1 MSLENIF
8 GAVVLLAVGLV
19 ILLHP
24 DKFRYSSKQIKQFI
38 FRYWWISVF
47 VLLGYLT
54 MGEWEHLIITQESH
68 SNVMKEWFEETTIT
82 IINDSYNKHCRR

>member
-1 MSLENIF
+1 MLLENIF
-8 GAVVLLAVGLV
+8 GAVVLVAVGLV

-24 DKFRYSSKQIKQFI
+24 EKFRCSSKQIKQFI

-68 SNVMKEWFEETTIT
+68 SNVIK
-82 IINDSYNKHCRR
+82 D

>member
-1 MSLENIF
+1 MVGKEIRMMSDMSLTNIL

-24 DKFRYSSKQIKQFI
+24 EKFRYPSKQIKQFI
-38 FRYWWISVF
+38 LRYWWISVF

-54 MGEWEHLIITQESH
+54 MGEW
-68 SNVMKEWFEETTIT
+68 SNLFIPT
-82 IINDSYNKHCRR
+82 N

>member
-1 MSLENIF
+1 MGGKETRMMSDMSLENIF

-54 MGEWEHLIITQESH
+54 MGEWEHLIITQEDQ
-68 SNVMKEWFEETTIT
+68 SNVIK
-82 IINDSYNKHCRR
+82 D

>member
-1 MSLENIF
+1 MVGKEIRMMSDMSLTNIF
-8 GAVVLLAVGLV
+8 GTVVLVAVGLV

-24 DKFRYSSKQIKQFI
+24 EKFLYPSKQIKQFI

-54 MGEWEHLIITQESH
+54 MGEW
-68 SNVMKEWFEETTIT
+68 SNLFIPT
-82 IINDSYNKHCRR
+82 D

>member
-1 MSLENIF
+1 MVGKEIRMMFDMSLTNIF

-24 DKFRYSSKQIKQFI
+24 DKFRYSSKQVKQVI

-47 VLLGYLT
+47 VFLGYLT
-54 MGEWEHLIITQESH
+54 MGEW
-68 SNVMKEWFEETTIT
+68 SNLFMAL
-82 IINDSYNKHCRR
+82 

>member
-1 MSLENIF
+1 MLFTMVGKEIRMMSDMSLTNIF

-24 DKFRYSSKQIKQFI
+24 EKFRYPSKQIKQFI
-38 FRYWWISVF
+38 LRYWWISVF

-54 MGEWEHLIITQESH
+54 MGEW
-68 SNVMKEWFEETTIT
+68 SNLFIPTG
-82 IINDSYNKHCRR
+82 

>member
-8 GAVVLLAVGLV
+8 GTVVLVGVSLV

-24 DKFRYSSKQIKQFI
+24 DKFRYSSKQMKQFI
-38 FRYWWISVF
+38 FRYWWITVF

-54 MGEWEHLIITQESH
+54 MGEW
-68 SNVMKEWFEETTIT
+68 SNLFIPT
-82 IINDSYNKHCRR
+82 D

>member
-1 MSLENIF
+1 MVGKEIRMMSDMSLTNIF
-8 GAVVLLAVGLV
+8 GAVVLVAVSLV

-24 DKFRYSSKQIKQFI
+24 EKFCYPSKQIKQFI

-54 MGEWEHLIITQESH
+54 MGEW
-68 SNVMKEWFEETTIT
+68 SNLFIPT
-82 IINDSYNKHCRR
+82 D